1 MAPTTSLLPRGTRG
15 SKSSP
20 TSSLPRLGIDAPHFL
35 TSRATSSVCIP
46 PAYLLVGSHRGSPPG
61 SGSVRRPLPD
71 LLPGEG
77 RGADRTCVVAERPGD
92 DRRGRAA
99 GPHPPVELQPGRLPE
114 QPSPRRPAP
123 PHPHEGRG
131 ERRHQAPPA
140 PPPPPPRP

>member
-20 TSSLPRLGIDAPHFL
+20 TSSLPRLGIDATHFL

-92 DRRGRAA
+92 DRRGGAA
-99 GPHPPVELQPGRLPE
+99 G
-114 QPSPRRPAP
+114 AP
-123 PHPHEGRG
+123 PPG
-131 ERRHQAPPA
+131 ELPPR
-140 PPPPPPRP
+140 PRQGQPPPPRPPPPPHHEG